1 MNMTFKEYSERASM
15 TSMYPP
21 VGTGDLARIIYPAIK
36 LSGEVG
42 EFMDKVGRI
51 IRDEHGII
59 SAAKQ
64 EELALELGDVLWY
77 WAALVRELD
86 LTPDFVA
93 WRNLEKLEGRQE
105 RDQIHG
111 EGDDR

>member
-1 MNMTFKEYSERASM
+1 MNLTFTEYSDRANMTSV
-15 TSMYPP
+15 YPP

-42 EFMDKVGRI
+42 EFMDKIGKL

-59 SAAKQ
+59 SAARQ
-64 EELALELGDVLWY
+64 EELGLELGDILWY

-86 LTPDFVA
+86 LKPDYVA
-93 WRNLEKLEGRQE
+93 RRNLEKLSSRMGR
-105 RDQIHG
+105 DKIHG